1 MSIAPDEIPKKVG
14 RYVIEESIGYG
25 AMGAVYRA
33 LDPLI
38 SRTVAI
44 KTIRLDVPP
53 ASPHYQSFLRRFY
66 TEAKASGALSH
77 PNIVTVY
84 DIGEAE
90 DKIPFLAME
99 FVDGDTVADLLEMGE
114 KLKPEQVVALVS
126 QMADAIDYA
135 HSKGVI
141 HRDIKPSNI
150 IVYDGEKVKITD
162 FGIAKLMD
170 AEGTQTA
177 SLLGTPS
184 YMSPEQAMGEQLDGR
199 TDIFSLG
206 VVAFEMLSGQQ
217 PFPGNNVTSIL
228 YKLVHSEPV
237 QPGNLEVLGLLPDKW
252 HRVFS
257 KVLSKNPSERYG
269 EAADFVSELEHC
281 LGSWFGAL
289 EGETVVMSA
298 SEASQLVEEVS
309 DEAPPSPEK
318 VEEEVER
325 GDETV
330 LLKSS
335 ELPSASPALEGQ
347 SPLQKRP
354 SFKEEEQETVLLRSD
369 LEAVTE
375 PTPTGIPE
383 ETVAA
388 RGPVVELPAP
398 APAEPPVE
406 PPNENE
412 PETMALNM
420 GDAETVLS
428 ATLPESSAPL
438 PEEQSET
445 VIAEADSV
453 ATDRATVPKDLAS
466 AGTKKDKRPIPRK
479 YLVAASAVL
488 LIPLAFVAVVYVIM
502 VDGKIP
508 PVPEIPPKET
518 AAPIEGILKVSSEPD
533 GASVWLDREE
543 IGATPLER
551 RDLAHD
557 VYIVRIE
564 KDGYESLELAADI
577 SGHTPEVLLDVT
589 LRKPRR
595 SQPAAAPKRAFI
607 NVTSTPSGASVLI
620 DGKAVGDTPVERF
633 RAQPGSRSVVVQME
647 GYQPWETSVDL
658 KAGASETIEAALE
671 PIEAPPPPEP
681 EPPEVEVGALVER
694 GPDVVDPKCVEC
706 PNPPYPPAAL
716 KAKIQ
721 GVVGLSFIVTE
732 TGAVQE
738 IQITESAGE
747 LFDQSVIDVVKSWRF
762 EPAIKSGVPV
772 KVRLLRRFRYRR
784 GR

>member
-84 DIGEAE
+84 DIGETE

-99 FVDGDTVADLLEMGE
+99 FVDGETVAELLEMGE
-114 KLKPEQVVALVS
+114 KLRPEQVVALVS

-135 HSKGVI
+135 HSKGVV

-170 AEGTQTA
+170 AEATQTA

-237 QPGNLEVLGLLPDKW
+237 QPGNLEILGLLPDKW
-252 HRVFS
+252 YRVFS

-289 EGETVVMSA
+289 EGETVLMTA
-298 SEASQLVEEVS
+298 SEASQLVGKVS
-309 DEAPPSPEK
+309 DEQPPSADDEGEQ
-318 VEEEVER
+318 VEN

-335 ELPSASPALEGQ
+335 GLPSASPALENQ
-347 SPLQKRP
+347 PPSQTRP
-354 SFKEEEQETVLLRSD
+354 AFEEEEQETVLLRAE
-369 LEAVTE
+369 LEAETE
-375 PTPTGIPE
+375 LYPTGVPE
-383 ETVAA
+383 ETVDAT
-388 RGPVVELPAP
+388 GPVVELPPP
-398 APAEPPVE
+398 APAEDQL
-406 PPNENE
+406 
-412 PETMALNM
+412 ETMALNV
-420 GDAETVLS
+420 GDAETVIS
-428 ATLPESSAPL
+428 AAMPESGPSP
-438 PEEQSET
+438 PEEQPET
-445 VIAEADSV
+445 VVAKADSV
-453 ATDRATVPKDLAS
+453 ATDRAAVPKELVS
-466 AGTKKDKRPIPRK
+466 GRTLKDRKPIPRK
-479 YLVAASAVL
+479 YLMAALAVL
-488 LIPLAFVAVVYVIM
+488 LVTLSSAVVIRVFG
-502 VDGKIP
+502 VGEPGNPPP
-508 PVPEIPPKET
+508 PVTPPPET
-518 AAPIEGILKVSSEPD
+518 ASPVGVLSVSSDPD
-533 GASVWLDREE
+533 GATVFLDGEE
-543 IGATPLER
+543 IGSTPTER
-551 RDLAHD
+551 ADFALG
-557 VYIVRIE
+557 VYMVRVE
-564 KDGYESLELAADI
+564 KDGYESQELVANF
-577 SGHTPEVLLDVT
+577 SGDNSQIQLDVT
-589 LRKPRR
+589 LKESVQAP
-595 SQPAAAPKRAFI
+595 PPAPKRAFI
-607 NVTSTPSGASVLI
+607 NVVSTPSGASVLI
-620 DGKAVGDTPVERF
+620 DGKAVGDTPIERL
-633 RAQPGSRSVVVQME
+633 RAQPGPRSVVVQME

-671 PIEAPPPPEP
+671 PIAVPPPPEP
-681 EPPEVEVGALVER
+681 ETPEVEVGALVER
-694 GPDVVDPKCVEC
+694 GPDVVDPTCVDC

-732 TGAVQE
+732 TGAVRE

-747 LFDQSVIDVVKSWRF
+747 LFDQSVIDVVKGWSF
-762 EPAIKSGVPV
+762 EPATKSGVPV
-772 KVRLLRRFRYRR
+772 KVRLSRRFRYRR

>member
-1 MSIAPDEIPKKVG
+1 LSIAPDEIPKKVG

-84 DIGEAE
+84 DIGETD

-114 KLKPEQVVALVS
+114 KLRPEQVVALVS

-184 YMSPEQAMGEQLDGR
+184 YMSPEQAMGEHLDGR

-228 YKLVHSEPV
+228 YKLVHSDPV
-237 QPGNLEVLGLLPDKW
+237 QPGNLEILGLLPDKW

-269 EAADFVSELEHC
+269 QAADFVTELEHC

-289 EGETVVMSA
+289 EGETVVMTA
-298 SEASQLVEEVS
+298 SEASQLVEKVS
-309 DEAPPSPEK
+309 DEPPPSVEK
-318 VEEEVER
+318 EVEEVET

-335 ELPSASPALEGQ
+335 ELPSGSPASDRQ
-347 SPLQKRP
+347 SPSKTRP
-354 SFKEEEQETVLLRSD
+354 PAEEEEQQETVLLRSE
-369 LEAVTE
+369 LEAETE
-375 PTPTGIPE
+375 PHPTGVPE
-383 ETVAA
+383 ETVTTEA
-388 RGPVVELPAP
+388 PVVELP
-398 APAEPPVE
+398 PPPLE
-406 PPNENE
+406 EDE
-412 PETMALNM
+412 RETMALEV
-420 GDAETVLS
+420 GDAETVAS
-428 ATLPESSAPL
+428 TGMPEWSPPPST
-438 PEEQSET
+438 EQPET
-445 VIAEADSV
+445 VVAQADSV
-453 ATDRATVPKDLAS
+453 ATDRAAVPKDLGPAR
-466 AGTKKDKRPIPRK
+466 TKKDKRPVPFKI
-479 YLVAASAVL
+479 LVAASAVL
-488 LIPLAFVAVVYVIM
+488 LVLLALAVAIQVFGGRGEIPT
-502 VDGKIP
+502 
-508 PVPEIPPKET
+508 VPEIPPPEPP
-518 AAPIEGILKVSSEPD
+518 APIEGMLEVSSEPE
-533 GASVWLDREE
+533 GAAVWLDGEE

-551 RDLAHD
+551 ANLALG
-557 VYIVRIE
+557 VYVVRLE
-564 KDGYESLELAADI
+564 LDGYESQDLVADLRDD
-577 SGHTPEVLLDVT
+577 TPEARLDVT
-589 LRKPRR
+589 LRKPLR
-595 SQPAAAPKRAFI
+595 PKPAPKRAFI

-620 DGKAVGDTPVERF
+620 DGKPVGDTPVERF

-647 GYQPWETSVDL
+647 GYQPWETSIDL
-658 KAGASETIEAALE
+658 KAGASESIEAALE
-671 PIEAPPPPEP
+671 PIEVPPPPEP
-681 EPPEVEVGALVER
+681 EPPEVQVGALVER
-694 GPDVVDPKCVEC
+694 GPDVVDPKCVDC

-732 TGAVQE
+732 NGTVQE
-738 IQITESAGE
+738 IQVTESAGE
-747 LFDQSVIDVVKSWRF
+747 LFDQSVINVVKDWRF
-762 EPAIKSGVPV
+762 EPATKSGVRV
-772 KVRLLRRFRYRR
+772 KVRLSRRFRYRR